1 MLKTAFVSGASRGIG
16 RAIATALAQRGY
28 HLSLT
33 CEKNET
39 MLLDFAQSLSREYHI
54 RVLTFVGNMGD
65 SAFVSDVADKTL
77 KAFGQMDVIIN
88 NAGISYVGLLTDM
101 TDAQWNQVLNVNL
114 SSCFYTARAF
124 LPSMIAKQQGQIIS
138 ISSMWGR
145 VGASCEV
152 AYSASK
158 GGMHAFTRALA
169 KELAPSHISVNAIAC
184 GVIDTDMNSFLSEE
198 DAAALAAEI
207 PAGRFAETKEV
218 AQTVLSLL
226 DSPSYLTGQIIGLDG
241 GYI

>member
-1 MLKTAFVSGASRGIG
+1 MKTAFISGASRGIG
-16 RAIATALAQRGY
+16 KAIAMALARQGY

-33 CEKNET
+33 CEKNR
-39 MLLDFAQSLSREYHI
+39 DSLQQLTRELTESHHI
-54 RVLTFVGNMGD
+54 RVLSFVGDMGD
-65 SAFVSDVADKTL
+65 SSFVSRVAQETL
-77 KAFGQMDVIIN
+77 QQFGQIDVIVN
-88 NAGISYVGLLTDM
+88 NAGISHMGLLTDM
-101 TDAQWNQVLNVNL
+101 TNDEWNRILSVNL
-114 SSCFYTARAF
+114 SSCFYTAKAF
-124 LPSMIAKQQGQIIS
+124 LPSMVKRQSGHIIS
-138 ISSMWGR
+138 ISSMWGT

-158 GGMHAFTRALA
+158 GGLHAFTKALA

-184 GVIDTDMNSFLSEE
+184 GVIDTDMNAFLTCEE
-198 DAAALAAEI
+198 ADALRADI
-207 PAGRFAETKEV
+207 PAGRFATTEEV

>member
-16 RAIATALAQRGY
+16 KAIAIALAERGY

-33 CEKNET
+33 CEKNQQ
-39 MLLDFAQSLSREYHI
+39 MLKELADTLSAQHHI

-65 SAFVSDVADKTL
+65 STFVSQVASETL
-77 KAFGQMDVIIN
+77 KEFGQMDVVIN

-101 TDAQWNQVLNVNL
+101 SDDEWNRILSVNL
-114 SSCFYTARAF
+114 SSCFFTSRAF
-124 LPSMIAKQQGQIIS
+124 LPSMIAKQKGQIIN

-145 VGASCEV
+145 IGASCEV

-158 GGMHAFTRALA
+158 GGIHAFTKALA
-169 KELAPSHISVNAIAC
+169 KELAPSHIAVNAIAC
-184 GVIDTDMNSFLSEE
+184 GVIDTDMNAFLSDD
-198 DAAALAAEI
+198 DAASLVADI